1 MRNTEL
7 IMHHHLTGPFWG
19 NVIIIGLASAVT
31 LTCFTAMIWMIVRP
45 GETER
50 NHPKY
55 AILRDD
61 R

>member
-1 MRNTEL
+1 
-7 IMHHHLTGPFWG
+7 MHHHLTGPFWG
-19 NVIIIGLASAVT
+19 NVTIIGLAGAVT

-50 NHPKY
+50 SHPKY
-55 AILRDD
+55 AILHDD